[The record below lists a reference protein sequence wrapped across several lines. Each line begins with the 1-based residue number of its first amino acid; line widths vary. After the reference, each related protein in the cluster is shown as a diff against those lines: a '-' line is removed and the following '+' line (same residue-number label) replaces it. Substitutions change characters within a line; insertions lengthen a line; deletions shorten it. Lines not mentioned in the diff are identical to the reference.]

1 MASVGDPS
9 RLREER
15 KIVTP
20 LFADLV
26 GSTSIGERFDPEDAR
41 DIISGAVAL
50 MIEAVERFG
59 GTIKDLA
66 GDGVLALFG
75 APVLHEDDVERAVLA
90 GLTLSEAVSKYAV
103 EVARDWGH
111 AGLAARVG
119 IDTGLAV
126 VGPVGAGGRV
136 EYGAVGD
143 VLNTAF
149 RLQSAAR
156 PGTVLVGETAR
167 REVADLFEWEPR
179 AALSLKG
186 KEEPVVASVVLRPLD
201 TRGREAASRR
211 PDPLFVG
218 RSAELATIDRA
229 LSQLADGAGSAIF
242 VIGEPGI
249 GKSRLVAETGR
260 RARSG
265 RYRLPIRWLE
275 ARCLSYADNVPYG
288 LFRDLIAGWLG
299 PAPSDGAERR
309 ISGLDGD
316 AHPSQV
322 DPTDAPYLE
331 LLLTGGRGDAQEV
344 EDAEA
349 VRERTFAAVE
359 STLINLAASGPLVVS
374 LEDLQWADPTSMT
387 LTERLVDAVMRAPLV
402 IIATARPEPGHA
414 STDLIEAAVERLG
427 PHAHTISLESF
438 TDEERRALAASLPGA
453 EALPDGIRRAI
464 LDATEGNP
472 LFLEEQFRSLAD
484 TGMLVLDADGRWRFE
499 ARGGPHIPRTV
510 ERVLLAR
517 IDRLPPDEKEVLVA
531 ASVLG
536 REFSPEL
543 VTGLVTADGGDVRSV
558 LDSLDR
564 IDLVRAERHGSE
576 VRYRFR
582 HSLFQEAA
590 YGSLVKRERREL
602 HARAAAA
609 IESSR
614 EGKSEAVAG
623 ALGHHLHEAG
633 VVARAV
639 PHLMTAGDR
648 ARDMFANAEAL
659 AWYDR
664 ALEAL
669 WAIPA
674 TERGRWDVVEA
685 NLHARRGNI
694 LGLAGRFEAARD
706 AYRRS
711 IELAASGDPLRA
723 AMIRTEAAMIEITDH
738 RYAEGLAELERAEQ
752 ALGPVTDA
760 DSHDPERMSAWFDIQ
775 DDRMSAFYWMD
786 DLRAYEE
793 LIDRV
798 RPFVEAQ
805 GTARQRSRFFDALL
819 TYGLRRSRYAVDEE
833 LLGYARA
840 NVAAADEAGVASGA
854 AWARFNLGFTLLW
867 TESFDESRDLL
878 NQALHEGSRIGDLT
892 LVSRSR
898 TYLMVLSRRRGDER
912 EVERSIEQVIASA
925 QAVSLPEYEAM
936 AVANR
941 SWVHARAGRTSEAEK
956 DARAALARWRSLPV
970 RYPFDWMASW
980 PLIAIE
986 LERGRTAEAIAVA
999 RDLFA
1004 EHQQPVPDELGS
1016 QLAAAIET
1024 WDAGERDRARQ
1035 GLRLALP
1042 LARRLNLL

>member
-1 MASVGDPS
+1 MASVEKPS

-15 KIVTP
+15 KVVTP

-50 MIEAVERFG
+50 VIEAIERFG

-75 APVLHEDDVERAVLA
+75 APVSHEDDVERAVLA
-90 GLTLSEAVSKYAV
+90 GLTLSDAVSKYAV
-103 EVARDWGH
+103 EVARSWGY
-111 AGLAARVG
+111 AGLGARVG

-149 RLQSAAR
+149 RLQSAAQ

-167 REVADLFEWEPR
+167 REVADLFEWEPPV
-179 AALSLKG
+179 ALSLKG
-186 KEEPVVASVVLRPLD
+186 KGEPVVASVALRP
-201 TRGREAASRR
+201 RNSRVREAASRR
-211 PDPLFVG
+211 PDALFVG
-218 RSAELATIDRA
+218 RSAELATMDRA
-229 LSQLADGAGSAIF
+229 LSQLVDGAGSAIF
-242 VIGEPGI
+242 VVGEPGI
-249 GKSRLVAETGR
+249 GKSRLVAETGL

-265 RYRLPIRWLE
+265 RYRSPIRWLE
-275 ARCLSYADNVPYG
+275 ARCLSYADNVPYS
-288 LFRDLIAGWLG
+288 LFLDLIAGWLG
-299 PAPSDGAERR
+299 VVPSHGGKRR
-309 ISGLDGD
+309 ISRFDGD
-316 AHPSQV
+316 AHTSQV
-322 DPTDAPYLE
+322 DPADAPDLE
-331 LLLTGGRGDAQEV
+331 LLLTGGRGDAQQG
-344 EDAEA
+344 EDAGM
-349 VRERTFAAVE
+349 VRERAFAAVE
-359 STLINLAASGPLVVS
+359 STLIDLAASGPLVVS
-374 LEDLQWADPTSMT
+374 LEDLQWADPTSLA
-387 LTERLVDAVMRAPLV
+387 LTERLVDAVVRAPVV
-402 IIATARPEPGHA
+402 IVATARLEPGHA
-414 STDLIEAAVERLG
+414 STELIEAAVERLG
-427 PHAHTISLESF
+427 PHAHRIALESF
-438 TDEERRALAASLPGA
+438 TDEERRALTASLPGA
-453 EALPDGIRRAI
+453 GAVPDAIQKAI

-472 LFLEEQFRSLAD
+472 FFLEELFRSLAD
-484 TGMLVLDADGRWRFE
+484 TGMLVVDADGRWRFE

-536 REFSPEL
+536 REFSLEL
-543 VTGLVTADGGDVRSV
+543 VTGLVTDDRVVRSA

-564 IDLVRAERHGSE
+564 IGLVRTERHGSD

-582 HSLFQEAA
+582 HSLIQEAA
-590 YGSLVKRERREL
+590 YRSLVKRERREL
-602 HARAAAA
+602 HARAAVA
-609 IESSR
+609 IESSH
-614 EGKSEAVAG
+614 EATSETIAG
-623 ALGHHLHEAG
+623 TLGHHLQEAG
-633 VVARAV
+633 QVERAV
-639 PHLMTAGDR
+639 PHLMSAGDR

-669 WAIPA
+669 CAIPA
-674 TERGRWDVVEA
+674 TDRGRWDVIEA
-685 NLHARRGNI
+685 NLHAERGNI

-723 AMIRTEAAMIEITDH
+723 AQIRTGAAMIEITDH
-738 RYAEGLAELERAEQ
+738 RYTEGLAELERAEQ

-786 DLRAYEE
+786 DLQAYEE

-833 LLGYARA
+833 MLGYARA

-867 TESFDESRDLL
+867 TGSFDESRDLL
-878 NQALHEGSRIGDLT
+878 NQALREGRRIGDLT

-912 EVERSIEQVIASA
+912 DVERSIEPVIASA

-941 SWVHARAGRTSEAEK
+941 SWVHARAGRTSEAEE
-956 DARAALARWRSLPV
+956 DARAALARWRRLPV
-970 RYPFDWMASW
+970 RFPFDWMASW

-986 LERGRTAEAIAVA
+986 LERGRIGEAIALS

-1016 QLAAAIET
+1016 RLASAIET
-1024 WDAGERDRARQ
+1024 WDAGERDRARHR
-1035 GLRLALP
+1035 LRLALP
-1042 LARRLNLL
+1042 LARRLNYL